1 MPYAENDGVK
11 IYYEVDGTPGAEP
24 MVMHHGYLADLES
37 WRARGWVKA
46 LGDRYRLLLV
56 DSRGHGRSD
65 KPTDPE
71 AYEMRTRVLDVL
83 AVMGAEGVNTAH
95 YFGYSMGGK
104 IGYSALI
111 YAPQR
116 FATVSCGGM
125 SPMLPAETPPK
136 SDWDTFIKAAIQRNP
151 AVKVAYEA
159 GRIDRP
165 ATEACRIALD
175 EWNGAEQ
182 ALRLATIPVF
192 MYTGTEDTA
201 HAGCAAAVALNP
213 KARFLSLPGKNHT
226 TAAESVDLV
235 VPALLEHIGGVKAE
249 QREV

>member
-11 IYYEVDGTPGAEP
+11 IYYEVDGNPDGEP

-37 WRARGWVKA
+37 WRTRGWVKA
-46 LGDRYRLLLV
+46 LGDRYRLILM

-65 KPTDPE
+65 KPVDPE

-83 AVMGAEGVNTAH
+83 AVMGAEGVRTAH
-95 YFGYSMGGK
+95 YLGYSMGGM

-116 FATVSCGGM
+116 FATMSCGGM
-125 SPMLPAETPPK
+125 SPMLRPAST
-136 SDWDTFIKAAIQRNP
+136 SHQSMDWDTLMGFALQNP
-151 AVKVAYEA
+151 AVKAAHDA

-165 ATEACRIALD
+165 AIEACGIAMD
-175 EWNGAEQ
+175 EWAGAEQ
-182 ALRLATIPVF
+182 ALRLASMPVF
-192 MYTGTEDTA
+192 MFAGTEDTP

-213 KARFLSLPGKNHT
+213 KARFLSLPGKNHA

-235 VPALLEHIGGVKAE
+235 LPALLEHIGGVKAE
-249 QREV
+249 

>member
-11 IYYEVDGTPGAEP
+11 IYYEVDGKADGEP

-46 LGDRYRLLLV
+46 LGDRYRILLM

-83 AVMGAEGVNTAH
+83 AVLDAEGVRTAH
-95 YFGYSMGGK
+95 YLGYSMGGM

-116 FATVSCGGM
+116 FATLSCGGA
-125 SPMLPAETPPK
+125 SPMLRPASAAPRPK
-136 SDWDTFIKAAIQRNP
+136 VEWDTLMKAALQNP
-151 AVKVAYEA
+151 AVKLAHDA
-159 GRIDRP
+159 GRIDR
-165 ATEACRIALD
+165 AAMEACRAAMD
-175 EWNGAEQ
+175 EWNGGEQ
-182 ALRLATIPVF
+182 AFRLATMPLF
-192 MYTGTEDTA
+192 MYAGTEDTP
-201 HAGCAAAVALNP
+201 HAGCEAALTLNP
-213 KARFLSLPGKNHT
+213 RARFVSLPGKTHA

-235 VPALLEHIGGVKAE
+235 LPALLEHLAKAKAG
-249 QREV
+249 

>member
-1 MPYAENDGVK
+1 VPYAENDGVK

-24 MVMHHGYLADLES
+24 LVMHHGYLADLES

-46 LGDRYRLLLV
+46 LGGRYRILLM

-83 AVMGAEGVNTAH
+83 AVLGAEGVKTAH
-95 YFGYSMGGK
+95 YLGYSMGGM

-116 FATVSCGGM
+116 FATVSCGGA
-125 SPMLPAETPPK
+125 SPMLRPTSAAAHSTM
-136 SDWDTFIKAAIQRNP
+136 DWDTLMKAALQNG
-151 AVKVAYEA
+151 AVKAAYDA
-159 GRIDRP
+159 GRIERAP
-165 ATEACRIALD
+165 MEACRIALD
-175 EWNGAEQ
+175 EWDGAEQ
-182 ALRLATIPVF
+182 ALRVATMPVF
-192 MYTGTEDTA
+192 MFAGTEDTP
-201 HAGCAAAVALNP
+201 HAGCASAVAFNP

-235 VPALLEHIGGVKAE
+235 VPALLEHIGGVKAG
-249 QREV
+249 

>member
-11 IYYEVDGTPGAEP
+11 LYYEVDGTPGAEP

-46 LGDRYRLLLV
+46 LGDRYRLILM

-65 KPTDPE
+65 KPDDPE

-83 AVMGAEGVNTAH
+83 AVMGAEGVRTAH
-95 YFGYSMGGK
+95 YLGYSMGGM

-116 FATVSCGGM
+116 FATVSCGGA
-125 SPMLPAETPPK
+125 SPMLRTEAHAALAATLM
-136 SDWDTFIKAAIQRNP
+136 KAALQNL
-151 AVKVAYEA
+151 AVKLAHDA
-159 GRIDRP
+159 GRIDR
-165 ATEACRIALD
+165 AAMEACRAAFD
-175 EWNGAEQ
+175 EWAGAEQ
-182 ALRLATIPVF
+182 ALRMATMPVF
-192 MYTGTEDTA
+192 MYAGTDDA
-201 HAGCAAAVALNP
+201 PHAGCQAAVALNP
-213 KARFLSLPGKNHT
+213 KARFLSLPGKNHA

-249 QREV
+249 

>member
-1 MPYAENDGVK
+1 MPYAENDGVRL
-11 IYYEVDGTPGAEP
+11 YYEVDGTHGAEP

-46 LGDRYRLLLV
+46 LGDRYRLILM

-65 KPTDPE
+65 RPSDPE

-83 AVMGAEGVNTAH
+83 AVMGAEGVRTAH
-95 YFGYSMGGK
+95 YLGYSMGGM

-116 FATVSCGGM
+116 FATISCGGA
-125 SPMLPAETPPK
+125 SPMLRTEPQPK
-136 SDWDTFIKAAIQRNP
+136 VEWDALMRAALQNP
-151 AVKVAYEA
+151 AVKLAHDA

-165 ATEACRIALD
+165 AMEACRTALD
-175 EWNGAEQ
+175 EWAGAEQ
-182 ALRLATIPVF
+182 ALRLATMPVF
-192 MYTGTEDTA
+192 MYAGTEDTP
-201 HAGCAAAVALNP
+201 HAGCQAAVALNP
-213 KARFLSLPGKNHT
+213 KARFLSLPGKNHA

-235 VPALLEHIGGVKAE
+235 VPALLEHIGGVEAI
-249 QREV
+249 

>member
-11 IYYEVDGTPGAEP
+11 IYYEVDGRRGAEP
-24 MVMHHGYLADLES
+24 MVMHHGFLADLES

-71 AYEMRTRVLDVL
+71 AYEMRNRVLDVL
-83 AVMGAEGVNTAH
+83 AVMGAENVKTAH
-95 YFGYSMGGK
+95 YLGYSMGGM

-116 FATVSCGGM
+116 FATMSCGGM
-125 SPMLPAETPPK
+125 SPMLRPTGTARPPL
-136 SDWDTFIKAAIQRNP
+136 DWDTLMKL
-151 AVKVAYEA
+151 
-159 GRIDRP
+159 
-165 ATEACRIALD
+165 ALQ
-175 EWNGAEQ
+175 NGAEQ
-182 ALRLATIPVF
+182 AIRIAKMPIF
-192 MYTGTEDTA
+192 MYAGTEDTP
-201 HAGCAAAVALNP
+201 HAGCASAVALNP
-213 KARFLSLPGKNHT
+213 NARFLSLPGKNHA
-226 TAAESVDLV
+226 TAAESVALV

-249 QREV
+249 

>member
-71 AYEMRTRVLDVL
+71 SYEMRNRVLDVL
-83 AVMGAEGVNTAH
+83 AVMGAENVKTAH
-95 YFGYSMGGK
+95 YLGYSMGGM

-116 FATVSCGGM
+116 FATMSCGGM
-125 SPMLPAETPPK
+125 SPMLRPAGTPRPPL
-136 SDWDTFIKAAIQRNP
+136 DWDALMKLALQNGAVKAA
-151 AVKVAYEA
+151 YDA
-159 GRIDRP
+159 GRIERP
-165 ATEACRIALD
+165 AMEACRVPMD

-182 ALRLATIPVF
+182 ALRMAKMPIF
-192 MYTGTEDTA
+192 MYAGTEDTP
-201 HAGCAAAVALNP
+201 HAGCASAVALNP

-226 TAAESVDLV
+226 TAAESVDLI

-249 QREV
+249 

>member
-46 LGDRYRLLLV
+46 LGGRYRLLLV

-65 KPTDPE
+65 KPADPE

-83 AVMGAEGVNTAH
+83 AVLGAEGVRSAH
-95 YFGYSMGGK
+95 YLGYSMGGM
-104 IGYSALI
+104 IGYSAMI

-116 FATVSCGGM
+116 FATISCGGA
-125 SPMLPAETPPK
+125 SPMLRPANAARPPV
-136 SDWDTFIKAAIQRNP
+136 DWDTLMKAALQNP
-151 AVKVAYEA
+151 AVKAAYDA

-165 ATEACRIALD
+165 AMEACRVALD
-175 EWNGAEQ
+175 EWAGAEQ
-182 ALRLATIPVF
+182 ALRLAKMPVF
-192 MYTGTEDTA
+192 MYAGTEDTP

-226 TAAESVDLV
+226 TAAESVDIV

-249 QREV
+249 